1 MHTRYF
7 RLKDPK
13 CRPEEIEWIEMSGK
27 EFYCFINSPEGRR
40 RHFIDMDDVVL
51 EASEGETRQYKSE
64 KNHSYYIQAQE
75 DGWNTLSIYTVEDE
89 NGCSGE
95 DVVKDDSQDVEAE
108 VIMRI
113 ERKALR
119 AALYQLDHESRL
131 LIQAL
136 YFADERK
143 TERELAQERGVSQVA
158 IHKMK
163 KKILE
168 TIKLLVIK
176 FQKSQQ

>member
-1 MHTRYF
+1 
-7 RLKDPK
+7 
-13 CRPEEIEWIEMSGK
+13 
-27 EFYCFINSPEGRR
+27 
-40 RHFIDMDDVVL
+40 
-51 EASEGETRQYKSE
+51 
-64 KNHSYYIQAQE
+64 
-75 DGWNTLSIYTVEDE
+75 
-89 NGCSGE
+89 
-95 DVVKDDSQDVEAE
+95 
-108 VIMRI
+108 MRI